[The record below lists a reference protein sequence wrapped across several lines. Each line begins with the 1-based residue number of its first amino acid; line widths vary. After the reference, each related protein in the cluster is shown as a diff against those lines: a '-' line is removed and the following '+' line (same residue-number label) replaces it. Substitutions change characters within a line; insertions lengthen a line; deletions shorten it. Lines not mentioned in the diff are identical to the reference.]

1 MERAGRMESER
12 VSGAGECKDC
22 RVAPRAPGDAWPV
35 ISNEAP
41 LQSSV
46 CVSLRHSVQ
55 WRVQDSGF
63 LRPGGRAE
71 AERGEA
77 CGDGSCGWNW
87 TQRFDSRRG
96 AFGSVLVVSCLAV
109 C

>member
-35 ISNEAP
+35 ISHEAL

-46 CVSLRHSVQ
+46 CPFAIACSGGFRTRVFSGQGEGQKGRGVRRMEIVPVDGIGLSSLIP
-55 WRVQDSGF
+55 DM
-63 LRPGGRAE
+63 GRSA
-71 AERGEA
+71 
-77 CGDGSCGWNW
+77 
-87 TQRFDSRRG
+87 
-96 AFGSVLVVSCLAV
+96 LY
-109 C
+109 